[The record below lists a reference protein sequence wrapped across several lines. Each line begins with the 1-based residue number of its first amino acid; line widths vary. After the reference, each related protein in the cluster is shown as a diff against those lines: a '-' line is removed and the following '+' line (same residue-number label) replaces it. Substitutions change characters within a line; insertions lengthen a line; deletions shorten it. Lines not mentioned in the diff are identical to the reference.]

1 MEGNCF
7 HSNMV
12 IIKLDNNA
20 QQREIPSQAMT
31 VTDFGGWDVEVTYPN
46 MSKFLTSYIQGTLY

>member
-1 MEGNCF
+1 
-7 HSNMV
+7 MV